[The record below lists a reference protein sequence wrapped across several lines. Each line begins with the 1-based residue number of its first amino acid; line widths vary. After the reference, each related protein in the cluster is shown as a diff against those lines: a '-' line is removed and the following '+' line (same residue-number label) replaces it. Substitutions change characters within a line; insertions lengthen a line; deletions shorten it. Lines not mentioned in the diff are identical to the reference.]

1 MHHWVFQSRSRMKN
15 PEAAAASQQLAR
27 YWRCVV
33 LVQATAL
40 GNHSETVFLRQVCF
54 LNWRGLGSGSVST
67 TDESLMTGKRDRG
80 ESIGQSM
87 RDRENL
93 HKILEEKGWV
103 INSRG
108 EWSSEK
114 LSEIEADVEIRRWE
128 QRSSEIAL
136 HESCRELETQRLQL
150 LQANIWDNARS
161 ERISLCGE
169 LEMRNKL
176 FQESRTK
183 DCQEIEELR
192 RRCCEESDRARQ
204 AKLDE
209 LSMMQQ
215 RDPQTVSQ
223 LLAQMRESQNK
234 VNSLSDAREFHDPET
249 AGSSGAS
256 HVTGP
261 PLTNPSYRTVPRR
274 DSGLPPDTLNMM
286 GISDVFE
293 RLPAREGQPQN
304 ISKNHGIWH
313 LLLVEWNCNL
323 QNIRWQQ
330 DRRGDLSNKT
340 YPIRETFSTVEMEF
354 HVILVELILTV
365 VWWSTRD
372 FQSRSC
378 ILRNSLTP
386 WNLKAGKSISRLKF
400 VRRQRILKSRCHGSQ
415 KLRKQSQLTNRVH
428 RNQFL
433 GEQISQIVKCWM

>member
-1 MHHWVFQSRSRMKN
+1 
-15 PEAAAASQQLAR
+15 
-27 YWRCVV
+27 
-33 LVQATAL
+33 
-40 GNHSETVFLRQVCF
+40 
-54 LNWRGLGSGSVST
+54 
-67 TDESLMTGKRDRG
+67 
-80 ESIGQSM
+80 
-87 RDRENL
+87 
-93 HKILEEKGWV
+93 
-103 INSRG
+103 
-108 EWSSEK
+108 
-114 LSEIEADVEIRRWE
+114 
-128 QRSSEIAL
+128 
-136 HESCRELETQRLQL
+136 
-150 LQANIWDNARS
+150 
-161 ERISLCGE
+161 
-169 LEMRNKL
+169 MRNKL

-183 DCQEIEELR
+183 DCQDIEELR

-223 LLAQMRESQNK
+223 LLAQMRESHGK

-256 HVTGP
+256 HVTSP
-261 PLTNPSYRTVPRR
+261 PLTNPSYRTVLCC
-274 DSGLPPDTLNMM
+274 DSGLPPETLNMM

-304 ISKNHGIWH
+304 FSKNHGIWH
-313 LLLVEWNCNL
+313 LLLLKWNQHL

-340 YPIRETFSTVEMEF
+340 YPIRETFSTVEMVF
-354 HVILVELILTV
+354 HVILEELILTL

-378 ILRNSLTP
+378 ILQNSLTP

-433 GEQISQIVKCWM
+433 GEQISTLWNAGCNDSVCIEEDSQLAHSILEKNMCRRATCSKIRPILTRKTDFVHDLWAFSCTQSLWIGTRTLRLVHFPSPEWWCPRFSMSDGIRHYYQQMNHFRIRSWKDCRSQN